1 MTTVPATIVAML
13 VLSTAGALPTMALV
27 GLRWI
32 TFSLAPLTGAVIAA
46 MAATAFL
53 AVGGSFMGWFVA
65 LTAVG
70 AALCVASW
78 TRWPD
83 RRPWADGSGSR
94 PPSIR
99 GHRMAGA
106 IGALGIVVASVWCL
120 RDLSTPTVGF
130 DARTF
135 WLLRSGW
142 LLHSHHQL
150 LIAMRAPSLHMG
162 QSGYPPLVSAAGA
175 VAWSVTGNQTMRL
188 GVVVIAL
195 LNTCALATAAFALVE
210 LGRKFT
216 ARLSLSGDRSSTGF
230 ATSLP
235 MIAGVVAGVLLILIS
250 FGINE
255 PFMTNGYADPMW
267 SLAALG
273 AVVYGL
279 QAGGGRSEQGVVA
292 ILVIA
297 AGMTKY
303 EGLVTAAILIVLVA
317 IRQLAT
323 MPADQWKRRWRRG
336 PIAVGI
342 AELAAVGAWPILMKI
357 LRTREPSSS
366 RSSPDEMA
374 SRARAIYDSFG
385 PYLHVLLLA
394 VPIAVIGGLVL
405 AKVRRRSH
413 AANDWWAWA
422 GLASGLGSVAGA
434 LIIGSQPI
442 KPWLVA
448 TVHRVTEF
456 PAMAGWWIVATWAV
470 VASGAPAVAD
480 QQPTALPAAT
490 NTPEHEGPPGPGDI
504 ADPASSLVP
513 APATPRAPGV

>member
-1 MTTVPATIVAML
+1 V
-13 VLSTAGALPTMALV
+13 
-27 GLRWI
+27 
-32 TFSLAPLTGAVIAA
+32 
-46 MAATAFL
+46 
-53 AVGGSFMGWFVA
+53 
-65 LTAVG
+65 
-70 AALCVASW
+70 
-78 TRWPD
+78 
-83 RRPWADGSGSR
+83 
-94 PPSIR
+94 
-99 GHRMAGA
+99 
-106 IGALGIVVASVWCL
+106 
-120 RDLSTPTVGF
+120 
-130 DARTF
+130 
-135 WLLRSGW
+135 
-142 LLHSHHQL
+142 
-150 LIAMRAPSLHMG
+150 
-162 QSGYPPLVSAAGA
+162 
-175 VAWSVTGNQTMRL
+175 
-188 GVVVIAL
+188 
-195 LNTCALATAAFALVE
+195 
-210 LGRKFT
+210 
-216 ARLSLSGDRSSTGF
+216 
-230 ATSLP
+230 
-235 MIAGVVAGVLLILIS
+235 
-250 FGINE
+250 
-255 PFMTNGYADPMW
+255 
-267 SLAALG
+267 
-273 AVVYGL
+273 
-279 QAGGGRSEQGVVA
+279 

-297 AGMTKY
+297 AGMSKY

-317 IRQLAT
+317 IRQLTT
-323 MPADQWKRRWRRG
+323 MPADQWKRRRRG

-490 NTPEHEGPPGPGDI
+490 NAPEHEGPPGPGDI

-513 APATPRAPGV
+513 SPATPRAPGV